1 MIFQPT
7 YFSPIYQFQ
16 QLVNA
21 DNIVFEVC
29 DSYQKQSYRTRLNI
43 YSPNGVQSLIIPIKH
58 QSGIKQLTK
67 DIKIENTYKWQ
78 RNHLKSLQNSYR
90 SSPFFEFYED
100 DLITLYKK
108 EEKFLL
114 DFLLKSQELAFEMLQ
129 IEPSISKTTQFI
141 KEYTKEKDFRF
152 LDSPKIKKKFNLN
165 HYTQVFIDKHGFLP
179 NLSILDLLFNEG
191 SNAISLLKI
200 NN

>member
-108 EEKFLL
+108 RREIFIRL
-114 DFLLKSQELAFEMLQ
+114 
-129 IEPSISKTTQFI
+129 FI
-141 KEYTKEKDFRF
+141 KITR
-152 LDSPKIKKKFNLN
+152 
-165 HYTQVFIDKHGFLP
+165 
-179 NLSILDLLFNEG
+179 
-191 SNAISLLKI
+191 ISF
-200 NN
+200 

>member
-1 MIFQPT
+1 
-7 YFSPIYQFQ
+7 
-16 QLVNA
+16 
-21 DNIVFEVC
+21 
-29 DSYQKQSYRTRLNI
+29 
-43 YSPNGVQSLIIPIKH
+43 
-58 QSGIKQLTK
+58 
-67 DIKIENTYKWQ
+67 
-78 RNHLKSLQNSYR
+78 
-90 SSPFFEFYED
+90 
-100 DLITLYKK
+100 
-108 EEKFLL
+108 
-114 DFLLKSQELAFEMLQ
+114 MLQ